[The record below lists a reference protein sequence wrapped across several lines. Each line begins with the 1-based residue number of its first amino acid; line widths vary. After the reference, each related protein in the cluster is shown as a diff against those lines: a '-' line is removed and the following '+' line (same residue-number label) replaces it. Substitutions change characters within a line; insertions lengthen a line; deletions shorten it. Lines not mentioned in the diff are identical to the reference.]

1 MEQLK
6 GHWQRWFVLALW
18 LALIVA
24 FWVYAQNSEE
34 GVLSLIQSWLEAI
47 TENPWGPLVLLSI
60 FMIRPLLL
68 LPITILNA
76 FSGFLFGPVAGLAY
90 AVLATLLS
98 SAIAYGV
105 ARFLR
110 VEPNE
115 GSSEYLERLRSR
127 SFETVLTGRLL
138 FLPGDLINYAAGF
151 LKISFIAFMLATALG
166 GLPGL
171 MVSVLAGASIE
182 GQFSF
187 QGIRINAWYLLASA
201 GLLVFSLGTSYLLR
215 QRQKINEQKI

>member
-1 MEQLK
+1 MKSLK
-6 GHWQRWFVLALW
+6 RYWQRWLVLALW
-18 LALIVA
+18 LVLIVG
-24 FWVYAQNSEE
+24 FWIYAQSRGE
-34 GVLSLIQSWLEAI
+34 GVLALIGGWLEAI
-47 TENPWGPLVLLSI
+47 AENSWGPLVLLGI
-60 FMIRPLLL
+60 FMLRPLLL

-76 FSGFLFGPVAGLAY
+76 FAGFLFGPVLGLVY

-110 VEPNE
+110 VEPKE
-115 GSSEYLERLRSR
+115 GSSSFIENLRSR
-127 SFETVLTGRLL
+127 SFETVLTGRLI

-151 LKISFIAFMLATALG
+151 LRISFVAFMLATAIG

-187 QGIRINAWYLLASA
+187 QGVRINPWYLVASV
-201 GLLVFSLGTSYLLR
+201 GMLIFSLGMSYILR
-215 QRQKINEQKI
+215 RQSKG

>member
-1 MEQLK
+1 MQVLK
-6 GHWQRWFVLALW
+6 TYWQRWLVLALW
-18 LALIVA
+18 LVLIIL
-24 FWVYAQNSEE
+24 FWIYARNGGE
-34 GVLSLIQSWLEAI
+34 GVLALIQSWLGAI
-47 TENPWGPLVLLSI
+47 VENPWGPVVLLGI
-60 FMIRPLLL
+60 FMLRPLLL

-76 FSGFLFGPVAGLAY
+76 FAGFLFGPVLGLAY
-90 AVLATLLS
+90 AVIATLLS

-110 VEPNE
+110 VEPKG
-115 GSSEYLERLRSR
+115 GSSGFIDNLRSR
-127 SFETVLTGRLL
+127 SFETVLIGRLI

-151 LKISFIAFMLATALG
+151 LRISFVAFMLATAVG

-187 QGIRINAWYLLASA
+187 QGLRIKPWYLVASVGMLIFSFGMSYILRRRSK
-201 GLLVFSLGTSYLLR
+201 GLGD
-215 QRQKINEQKI
+215 